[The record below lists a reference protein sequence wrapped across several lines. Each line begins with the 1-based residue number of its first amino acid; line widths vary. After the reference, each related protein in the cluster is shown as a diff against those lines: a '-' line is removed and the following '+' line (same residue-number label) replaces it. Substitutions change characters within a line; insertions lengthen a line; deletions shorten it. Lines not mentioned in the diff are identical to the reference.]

1 MTQQIKISIKD
12 AQALAEAIAEI
23 TTSPDGDNLAAR
35 AIIQQ
40 ISRMLPGNISA
51 PCFRST
57 ARGGV
62 IDLSGRDYVAQ
73 IKGQFA

>member
-1 MTQQIKISIKD
+1 MNTQIKISIKD
-12 AQALAEAIAEI
+12 AEVLAAAIAEI
-23 TTSPDGDNLAAR
+23 TTSPEGDNLAVR

-40 ISRMLPGNISA
+40 ISNILPGNISA
-51 PCFRST
+51 SVFRAT

-73 IKGQFA
+73 IKGA

>member
-1 MTQQIKISIKD
+1 MSTRQIKITIKD
-12 AQALAEAIAEI
+12 AQALADAIAEI
-23 TTSPDGDNLAAR
+23 TTRPEGDNLAVR

-40 ISRMLPGNISA
+40 ISHMLPDNISA
-51 PCFRST
+51 PYFRST

-73 IKGQFA
+73 IKGN